1 MPMEEVMIVQ
11 VNYWKEIRKE
21 INRTFESLHGLVLLT
36 HNSIEFTDIIDF
48 LNDLRKHQ
56 ETTILYISLISSYH
70 HIKQILQ
77 NHPLPS
83 KKLFVVDCVSGFLRE
98 LQDSDEV
105 VYRKPPSNL
114 DEMKNLIMKNIQ
126 WSNPNIIVVDSISQ
140 FINFTT
146 PTDEE
151 LHNLCTFL
159 TSIKEDALG
168 LTRDVIVL
176 LYDDKIGLMRK
187 LPTMF
192 TDVIMKLEVIK
203 EKPQWKD

>member
-1 MPMEEVMIVQ
+1 MEELMVVQ

-21 INRTFESLHGLVLLT
+21 INRTFESLHGMVLLT
-36 HNSIEFTDIIDF
+36 HNSIEFSDIIDF
-48 LNDLRKHQ
+48 LNNLRRNQ
-56 ETTILYISLISSYH
+56 ETTLLYISLISSYN
-70 HIKQILQ
+70 HIKQTLQ
-77 NHPLPS
+77 IHPLPS
-83 KKLFVVDCVSGFLRE
+83 KKLFVVDCVSGFLIER
-98 LQDSDEV
+98 QDSAHC

-126 WSNPNIIVVDSISQ
+126 WSNPNIIVVDSILQ

-159 TSIKEDALG
+159 KSIKEDALG
-168 LTRDVIVL
+168 INRDVIII
-176 LYDDKIGLMRK
+176 LYDDKIGSMKK

-203 EKPQWKD
+203 EKPEWKD

>member
-1 MPMEEVMIVQ
+1 MEELMVVQ

-36 HNSIEFTDIIDF
+36 HNSIEFSDIIDF
-48 LNDLRKHQ
+48 LNDLRRNQ
-56 ETTILYISLISSYH
+56 ETTVLYISLISSYD

-77 NHPLPS
+77 IHPLPS
-83 KKLFVVDCVSGFLRE
+83 KKLFVVDCVSRFLLE
-98 LQDSDEV
+98 LQDSV
-105 VYRKPPSNL
+105 HCVYRKPPSNL

-159 TSIKEDALG
+159 KSIKEDALG
-168 LTRDVIVL
+168 ITRDVIIL
-176 LYDDKIGLMRK
+176 LYDDKIGLMKK

-192 TDVIMKLEVIK
+192 TDVTLKLEVIK
-203 EKPQWKD
+203 EKPEWKD

>member
-1 MPMEEVMIVQ
+1 MEELMIVQ

-36 HNSIEFTDIIDF
+36 HNSIEFSDIIDF
-48 LNDLRKHQ
+48 LNDLRRNQ
-56 ETTILYISLISSYH
+56 ETTVLYISLISSYN

-77 NHPLPS
+77 IHPLPS
-83 KKLFVVDCVSGFLRE
+83 KKLFVVDCVSGFLLE
-98 LQDSDEV
+98 LQDSV
-105 VYRKPPSNL
+105 QCVYRKPPSNL

-151 LHNLCTFL
+151 LHNLIAFL
-159 TSIKEDALG
+159 KSIKEDALG
-168 LTRDVIVL
+168 ITRDVIIL

-203 EKPQWKD
+203 EKPEWKD

>member
-1 MPMEEVMIVQ
+1 MDELMIVQ

-36 HNSIEFTDIIDF
+36 HNSIEFSDIIDF
-48 LNDLRKHQ
+48 LNDLRRNQ
-56 ETTILYISLISSYH
+56 ETTVLYISLISSYD

-77 NHPLPS
+77 IHPLPS
-83 KKLFVVDCVSGFLRE
+83 KKIFVVDCVSGFLLE
-98 LQDSDEV
+98 LQDSV
-105 VYRKPPSNL
+105 QCVYRKPPSNL

-159 TSIKEDALG
+159 KSIKEDALG
-168 LTRDVIVL
+168 ITRDVIIL
-176 LYDDKIGLMRK
+176 LYDDKIGLMKK

-192 TDVIMKLEVIK
+192 TDVTLKLEVIK
-203 EKPQWKD
+203 EKPEWKD

>member
-1 MPMEEVMIVQ
+1 MEELMIVQ

-36 HNSIEFTDIIDF
+36 HNSIEFSDIIDF
-48 LNDLRKHQ
+48 LNDLRRNQ
-56 ETTILYISLISSYH
+56 ETTVLYISLISSYN
-70 HIKQILQ
+70 HIKQTLQ
-77 NHPLPS
+77 IHPLPS
-83 KKLFVVDCVSGFLRE
+83 KKLFVVDCVSGFLLE
-98 LQDSDEV
+98 LQDSV
-105 VYRKPPSNL
+105 QCVYRKPPSNL

-151 LHNLCTFL
+151 LRNLIIFL
-159 TSIKEDALG
+159 KSIKEGALG
-168 LTRDVIVL
+168 ITRDVIIL
-176 LYDDKIGLMRK
+176 LYDDKIGLMKK

-203 EKPQWKD
+203 EKPEWKD

>member
-1 MPMEEVMIVQ
+1 MDELMIVQ

-36 HNSIEFTDIIDF
+36 HNSIEFSDIIDF
-48 LNDLRKHQ
+48 LNDLRRNQ
-56 ETTILYISLISSYH
+56 ETTVLYISLISSYD

-77 NHPLPS
+77 IHPLPS
-83 KKLFVVDCVSGFLRE
+83 KKIFVVDCVSGFLLE
-98 LQDSDEV
+98 LQDSV
-105 VYRKPPSNL
+105 QCVYRKPPSNL

-151 LHNLCTFL
+151 LHNLIIFL
-159 TSIKEDALG
+159 KSIKEDALG
-168 LTRDVIVL
+168 ITRDVIIL

-203 EKPQWKD
+203 EKPEWKD

>member
-1 MPMEEVMIVQ
+1 MEELMIVQ

-36 HNSIEFTDIIDF
+36 HNSIEFSDIIDF
-48 LNDLRKHQ
+48 LNDLRRNQ
-56 ETTILYISLISSYH
+56 ETTVLYISLISSYN

-77 NHPLPS
+77 IHPLPS
-83 KKLFVVDCVSGFLRE
+83 KKLFVVDCVSGFLLE
-98 LQDSDEV
+98 LQDSV
-105 VYRKPPSNL
+105 QCVYRKPPSNL

-151 LHNLCTFL
+151 LHNLINFL
-159 TSIKEDALG
+159 KSIKEDALG
-168 LTRDVIVL
+168 ITRDVIIL
-176 LYDDKIGLMRK
+176 LYDDKIGLMKK

-203 EKPQWKD
+203 EKPEWKD

>member
-1 MPMEEVMIVQ
+1 MEEVMVVQ

-36 HNSIEFTDIIDF
+36 HNSIEFSDIIDF
-48 LNDLRKHQ
+48 LNGLRKNH
-56 ETTILYISLISSYH
+56 ETTVLYISLISSYN

-77 NHPLPS
+77 IHPLPS
-83 KKLFVVDCVSGFLRE
+83 KKLFVVDCVSGFLLE
-98 LQDSDEV
+98 LQDSV
-105 VYRKPPSNL
+105 QCVYRKPPSNL
-114 DEMKNLIMKNIQ
+114 DEMKDLIMKNIQ

-146 PTDEE
+146 PTDED
-151 LHNLCTFL
+151 LHNLIIFL
-159 TSIKEDALG
+159 KSIKEDALG
-168 LTRDVIVL
+168 ISRDVIIL

-203 EKPQWKD
+203 EKPEWKD

>member
-1 MPMEEVMIVQ
+1 MEELMIVQ

-36 HNSIEFTDIIDF
+36 HNSIEFSDIIDF
-48 LNDLRKHQ
+48 LNDLRRNQ
-56 ETTILYISLISSYH
+56 ETTVLYISLISSYD

-77 NHPLPS
+77 IHPLPS
-83 KKLFVVDCVSGFLRE
+83 KKLFVVDCVSGFLLE
-98 LQDSDEV
+98 LQDSV
-105 VYRKPPSNL
+105 HCVYRKPPSNL

-159 TSIKEDALG
+159 KSIKEDALG
-168 LTRDVIVL
+168 ITRDVIIL
-176 LYDDKIGLMRK
+176 LYDDKIGLMKK

-192 TDVIMKLEVIK
+192 TDVTLKLEVIK
-203 EKPQWKD
+203 EKPEWKD

>member
-1 MPMEEVMIVQ
+1 MEELMVVQ

-36 HNSIEFTDIIDF
+36 HNSIEFSDIIGF
-48 LNDLRKHQ
+48 LNDLRRNQ
-56 ETTILYISLISSYH
+56 ETTVLYISLISSYN

-77 NHPLPS
+77 IHPLPS
-83 KKLFVVDCVSGFLRE
+83 KKLFVVDCVSGFLLE
-98 LQDSDEV
+98 LQDSV
-105 VYRKPPSNL
+105 QCVYRKPPSNL

-151 LHNLCTFL
+151 LHNLIAFL
-159 TSIKEDALG
+159 KSIKEDALG
-168 LTRDVIVL
+168 ITRDVIIL

-203 EKPQWKD
+203 EKPEWKD